1 MILNIFRV
9 CMFDLLYIKEVFA
22 TIFSSIR
29 YTNWRTNA
37 VTGKLDDN
45 GDLIPDAAQGLAN
58 NYIWVRLG
66 DDRTAVP
73 MLSKIRSEPG
83 IDVIVAFDRLYG
95 KDVVVEVDLERSPIQ
110 NAAAYNVPRLPAA
123 MSTPISA
130 RDLVPGG
137 VFADA
142 SGGLRVRIGSYWHE
156 GGYYADT
163 AASLLVPTATSGM
176 KSLAVVGV
184 NRVTNAVTY
193 ALTADHATAYTL
205 IANGA
210 PTAQAVS
217 DILVVVTANP
227 HIDWRGAVELKNG
240 DAEVNPAKIVPL
252 NWLKSAMVGADGVD
266 AGVAGLVPA
275 PAATDNDRVLLGDGS
290 WAFRHLTST
299 TATLLT
305 IASGVVTAPAT
316 TCFITI
322 AAQTGTADDLDTA
335 TVIGAPRIIL
345 LQADT
350 GDTIAVKHN
359 TGNIKLNGGADFS
372 LSGDKTLALF
382 WDGTNLADV
391 GAGGSASSSTLPAF
405 GAGIVKTLASGV
417 ATAGSDR
424 HLIIAAESGTADDL
438 IEVSGLSAGDEVI
451 LRADAGDTITVK
463 HNDAGA
469 TDKII
474 LYGAADMILSG
485 DKTVKLFK
493 SASGKVVQ
501 YVDDSTTGSAPS
513 TGKYITYG
521 YDSTNTAEKAIPA
534 WEFHSDMEPASP
546 NAADDE
552 FAGSSLGGSWSWV
565 NQGSASAAV
574 AKSRLLLTVP
584 STSTGN
590 IRGIFRTY
598 PGQSTWEA
606 QITGWSSTPAW
617 SGANNYNIGIA
628 RRDSTTGRI
637 EMFSFAWNAGSNVL
651 LMLCDR
657 WTSPTVFSAT
667 VASFQL
673 ARQTFGS
680 FYLQLVDDNTN
691 VALKWSIDGVNW
703 TQLTSFTRAA
713 FLASADQIGLTVFTQ
728 QNGGNIYLQSDWM
741 RRTA

>member
-1 MILNIFRV
+1 MSLFDKNLNGFRALRPPYTRKRIGYLGRYNADGSIDPDPRA
-9 CMFDLLYIKEVFA
+9 DLSADYV
-22 TIFSSIR
+22 
-29 YTNWRTNA
+29 
-37 VTGKLDDN
+37 
-45 GDLIPDAAQGLAN
+45 
-58 NYIWVRLG
+58 WVRFDG
-66 DDRTAVP
+66 DRGGTRVKNLRVRAEWGTPVWVEFNELTREDEVREVHSLLAPQAFGGAIAAALNVPAIPAGVSTPTTA
-73 MLSKIRSEPG
+73 R
-83 IDVIVAFDRLYG
+83 DVIPGGLFADTSGGLIVRIMPTWTPFGGWWSGDTLIELEPTTTASNRSFVLVGLTSTGLVTTALSTDRSLTYPHVDGDGNLVADG
-95 KDVVVEVDLERSPIQ
+95 
-110 NAAAYNVPRLPAA
+110 AADILTA
-123 MSTPISA
+123 MSTN
-130 RDLVPGG
+130 
-137 VFADA
+137 
-142 SGGLRVRIGSYWHE
+142 
-156 GGYYADT
+156 
-163 AASLLVPTATSGM
+163 
-176 KSLAVVGV
+176 LAVWWVA
-184 NRVTNAVTY
+184 AV
-193 ALTADHATAYTL
+193 LL
-205 IANGA
+205 ANGA
-210 PTAQAVS
+210 TEVDSTRIYDLRFWQLPAMTGANGSTAGA
-217 DILVVVTANP
+217 
-227 HIDWRGAVELKNG
+227 RGF
-240 DAEVNPAKIVPL
+240 
-252 NWLKSAMVGADGVD
+252 
-266 AGVAGLVPA
+266 VPA

-335 TVIGAPRIIL
+335 TVTGAPRIIL

-438 IEVSGLSAGDEVI
+438 IEVSGLSVGDEVI

-628 RRDSTTGRI
+628 RRDSATGRI